1 MTLLYILTLF
11 NTIAICLIILNKYA
25 LSKYSLFITTTKLTY
40 SQKTIEYKL
49 WYSRKLSNSYAKE
62 STVLFTLKLCNT
74 KKAIVYDELQYMLLI
89 DSKENLEHHVRHSL
103 SWLNNVEDVMQYHED
118 FKSINSK
125 INFDAIIN
133 NKIQQ
138 LS

>member
-1 MTLLYILTLF
+1 MKLLYILTLF
-11 NTIAICLIILNKYA
+11 NIIAIYLIILNKYV
-25 LSKYSLFITTTKLTY
+25 LSKYSLFITTAKLTY

-62 STVLFTLKLCNT
+62 STVLFTLKLCNA
-74 KKAIVYDELQYMLLI
+74 KKAIVADELQYMLLI
-89 DSKENLEHHVRHSL
+89 DSKENLEHHVLKSL
-103 SWLNNVEDVMQYHED
+103 SWLDNVEDVMQYHED

>member
-1 MTLLYILTLF
+1 MKFLYILTLF
-11 NTIAICLIILNKYA
+11 NIIAIYLIILNKYV
-25 LSKYSLFITTTKLTY
+25 LSKYSLFITTAKLTY

-74 KKAIVYDELQYMLLI
+74 KKAIVDDELQYMLLL
-89 DSKENLEHHVRHSL
+89 DSKENLEHHVLKSL
-103 SWLNNVEDVMQYHED
+103 SWLDNVEDVMQYHED
-118 FKSINSK
+118 FKSINNK
-125 INFDAIIN
+125 IDFDAIIN

>member
-1 MTLLYILTLF
+1 
-11 NTIAICLIILNKYA
+11 
-25 LSKYSLFITTTKLTY
+25 
-40 SQKTIEYKL
+40 
-49 WYSRKLSNSYAKE
+49 LSNSYAKE

-74 KKAIVYDELQYMLLI
+74 KKAIVDDELQYMLLI
-89 DSKENLEHHVRHSL
+89 DSKENLEHHVLKSL

-125 INFDAIIN
+125 IDFDAIIN
-133 NKIQQ
+133 NKIKQ